1 LSGGEVSLTIPL
13 VQVKKPQI
21 RDAILASAFDLFSKK
36 GYVETT
42 LPQIAAGA
50 NVSATNVYSYFE
62 SKLAILYAIH
72 GPWMRTQLDTLDA
85 ELTQIKLPRVRLR
98 RLFTALFREI
108 PAREH
113 GLANNVMQAIATARP
128 EDKYR
133 STLIIWL
140 EDRIRQMVR
149 DALPV
154 GRRRMLKNADVAHFL
169 VMAMD
174 GYIVFH
180 HVAPR
185 RSCDDATVEL
195 LCDLFLGSSRG
206 RMKSPAFSGRSRSR
220 S

>member
-1 LSGGEVSLTIPL
+1 VGVGLSGGEVSLTIPL

-108 PAREH
+108 
-113 GLANNVMQAIATARP
+113 TARP

-206 RMKSPAFSGRSRSR
+206 RMKSPAFSGRRSR

>member
-1 LSGGEVSLTIPL
+1 M
-13 VQVKKPQI
+13 
-21 RDAILASAFDLFSKK
+21 
-36 GYVETT
+36 ETT
-42 LPQIAAGA
+42 LPQIAARA
-50 NVSATNVYSYFE
+50 NVSTTNLYVYFE

-72 GPWMRTQLDTLDA
+72 GPWMRTQLDALDA
-85 ELTQIKLPRVRLR
+85 ELTDMKVPRVRLR

-140 EDRIRQMVR
+140 EERIHQMVC

-154 GRRRMLKNADVAHFL
+154 GRRRILKKADVAHFL

-195 LCDLFLGSSRG
+195 LCDLFLGSSSG
-206 RMKSPAFSGRSRSR
+206 KTKLPALSGRSRR
-220 S
+220 RA